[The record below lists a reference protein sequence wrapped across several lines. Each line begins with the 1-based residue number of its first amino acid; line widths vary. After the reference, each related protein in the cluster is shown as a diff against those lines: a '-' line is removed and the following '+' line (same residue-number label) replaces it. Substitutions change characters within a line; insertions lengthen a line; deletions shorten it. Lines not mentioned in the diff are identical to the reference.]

1 MLTTFISKFDKFMPI
16 DVPFMELGSVSN
28 AIDET
33 NISNGPIQYWSSPNV
48 KDNLNASKITNILHR
63 SPL

>member
-1 MLTTFISKFDKFMPI
+1 MPTSFISKFDKFMPI
-16 DVPFMELGSVSN
+16 DVPCMELGSVSN

-33 NISNGPIQYWSSPNV
+33 NISNGPIQYWSSSSV